1 MPKRRNLVSQ
11 RQALLQQK
19 RGKNDQKNL
28 RRKIEK
34 VSISHTFFDKQLFL
48 ESVFRSIFVLTF
60 CVCVLWQK
68 KFRAIGAH
76 KCWRYRLKGPFY

>member
-34 VSISHTFFDKQLFL
+34 VSILKRMPQKARSFLKLDNSMFTFKIIHLF
-48 ESVFRSIFVLTF
+48 
-60 CVCVLWQK
+60 
-68 KFRAIGAH
+68 
-76 KCWRYRLKGPFY
+76 

>member
-34 VSISHTFFDKQLFL
+34 VSILHTFFHLAFSY
-48 ESVFRSIFVLTF
+48 EIVFSQHF
-60 CVCVLWQK
+60 CT
-68 KFRAIGAH
+68 
-76 KCWRYRLKGPFY
+76 YS